1 MVKTTITTGT
11 WINMDKLIAS
21 LKVALGNT
29 FTMYFKAHSY
39 HWNVEGMFF
48 SQFHDFFGD
57 IYEDVYG
64 AVDPLAEELRK
75 LDVYAPISLME
86 IYGYKTIME
95 DSAKPATV
103 HEMIVNLLEANTEVL
118 NCLTPLFDVA
128 TTEKQQ
134 GLANFIADRMDAHKK
149 FEWQLQA
156 TLKNLGA

>member
-11 WINMDKLIAS
+11 RINMDKLIAS

-75 LDVYAPISLME
+75 LDAYAPISLME

-95 DSAKPATV
+95 DSSKPDTV
-103 HEMIVNLLEANTEVL
+103 TEMVINLLTANTEVL
-118 NCLTPLFDVA
+118 NCLTPLFDIA
-128 TTEKQQ
+128 TAEKQQ

>member
-1 MVKTTITTGT
+1 MVETAITTGT
-11 WINMDKLIAS
+11 RINMDKLIAS

-64 AVDPLAEELRK
+64 AVDPLSEELRK
-75 LDVYAPISLME
+75 LDAYAPISLME

-95 DSAKPATV
+95 DSSKPDTV
-103 HEMIVNLLEANTEVL
+103 TEMVINLLTANTEVL

-128 TTEKQQ
+128 TAEKQQ

>member
-1 MVKTTITTGT
+1 
-11 WINMDKLIAS
+11 MDKLIAS

-39 HWNVEGMFF
+39 HWNVEGMLF

-75 LDVYAPISLME
+75 LDAYAPISLME

-95 DSAKPATV
+95 DSSKPDTV
-103 HEMIVNLLEANTEVL
+103 TEMVINLLTANTEVL
-118 NCLTPLFDVA
+118 NCLTPLFDIA
-128 TTEKQQ
+128 TAEKQQ

>member
-11 WINMDKLIAS
+11 RINMDKLIAS

-29 FTMYFKAHSY
+29 FTMYFKTHSY
-39 HWNVEGMFF
+39 HWNVEGMHF
-48 SQFHDFFGD
+48 SMFHDFFQE

-75 LDVYAPISLME
+75 LDAYAPISLME

-95 DSAKPATV
+95 DSAKPDTAI
-103 HEMIVNLLEANTEVL
+103 EMVMNILSANTEVL
-118 NCLTPLFDVA
+118 QCLTPLFDEA
-128 TTEKQQ
+128 TVQKQQ
-134 GLANFIADRMDAHKK
+134 GLANFIADRMDRHKK
-149 FEWQLQA
+149 FEWQLHA

>member
-1 MVKTTITTGT
+1 
-11 WINMDKLIAS
+11 MDKLIAS

-48 SQFHDFFGD
+48 TQFHDFFGD
-57 IYEDVYG
+57 IYQDVYG

-75 LDVYAPISLME
+75 LDAYAPISLME

-95 DSAKPATV
+95 DSAKPDTAT
-103 HEMIVNLLEANTEVL
+103 EMVMNLLTANTEVL
-118 NCLTPLFDVA
+118 NCLTPLFDIA
-128 TTEKQQ
+128 TAEKQQ

>member
-1 MVKTTITTGT
+1 
-11 WINMDKLIAS
+11 MDKLIAS

-48 SQFHDFFGD
+48 TQFHDFFGD
-57 IYEDVYG
+57 IYQDVYG

-75 LDVYAPISLME
+75 LDAYAPISLME

-95 DSAKPATV
+95 DSAKPDTAT
-103 HEMIVNLLEANTEVL
+103 EMVVNLLTANTEVL
-118 NCLTPLFDVA
+118 NCLTPLFDIA
-128 TTEKQQ
+128 TAEKQQ

>member
-1 MVKTTITTGT
+1 
-11 WINMDKLIAS
+11 MDKLIAS

-29 FTMYFKAHSY
+29 FTMYFKAQSY

-75 LDVYAPISLME
+75 LDAYAPISLME

-95 DSAKPATV
+95 DSSKPDTV
-103 HEMIVNLLEANTEVL
+103 TEMVINLLTANTEVL
-118 NCLTPLFDVA
+118 NCLTPLFDIA
-128 TTEKQQ
+128 TAEKQQ

>member
-1 MVKTTITTGT
+1 
-11 WINMDKLIAS
+11 MDKLIAS

-39 HWNVEGMFF
+39 HWNVEGMHF
-48 SQFHDFFGD
+48 SMFHDFFGD

-75 LDVYAPISLME
+75 LDSYAPISLME

-95 DSAKPATV
+95 DSSKPDTV
-103 HEMIVNLLEANTEVL
+103 TEMVINLLTANTEVL
-118 NCLTPLFDVA
+118 NCLTPLFDEA
-128 TTEKQQ
+128 TTQKQQ

-156 TLKNLGA
+156 TLKNLGE

>member
-1 MVKTTITTGT
+1 
-11 WINMDKLIAS
+11 MDKLIAS

-156 TLKNLGA
+156 TLKNLGV

>member
-1 MVKTTITTGT
+1 
-11 WINMDKLIAS
+11 MDKLIAS

-75 LDVYAPISLME
+75 LDAYAPISLME

-95 DSAKPATV
+95 DSAKPDTAT
-103 HEMIVNLLEANTEVL
+103 EMVVNLLTANTEVL
-118 NCLTPLFDVA
+118 NCLTPLFDIA
-128 TTEKQQ
+128 TAEKQQ

>member
-1 MVKTTITTGT
+1 
-11 WINMDKLIAS
+11 MDKLIAS

-75 LDVYAPISLME
+75 LDAYAPISLME

-95 DSAKPATV
+95 DSSKPDTAT
-103 HEMIVNLLEANTEVL
+103 EMVINLLTANTEIL
-118 NCLTPLFDVA
+118 NCLTPLFDIA
-128 TTEKQQ
+128 TAEKQQ

>member
-1 MVKTTITTGT
+1 
-11 WINMDKLIAS
+11 MDKLIAS

-75 LDVYAPISLME
+75 LDAYAPISLME

-95 DSAKPATV
+95 DSSKPDTV
-103 HEMIVNLLEANTEVL
+103 TEMVINLLTANTEVL
-118 NCLTPLFDVA
+118 NCLTPLFDIA
-128 TTEKQQ
+128 TAEKQQ